1 MYFSENQEIISGL
14 STAYNKSYLSY
25 LDLASLNYSKKWNL
39 FLSIF
44 VVPKP
49 VSGIQQH
56 SIWEVKLMNKLINEC
71 AKDMLYLN
79 TFTLPNKCTIFILNI
94 LFWFDNL
101 VLNF

>member
-44 VVPKP
+44 VVPNQCLAYN
-49 VSGIQQH
+49 STQY
-56 SIWEVKLMNKLINEC
+56 EKLN
-71 AKDMLYLN
+71 
-79 TFTLPNKCTIFILNI
+79 
-94 LFWFDNL
+94 
-101 VLNF
+101 